1 MYTLFVKLAQ
11 VLNSQQEF
19 LSSWLFWTVSFFRHP
34 FIMWPF
40 PLMTYGAFFGSAL
53 LQAFFYPGRRARTLT
68 YPGADRPSVLSA
80 VALGITGSP
89 NWRSNLET
97 FQELLR
103 CGVPPPTA
111 FAYLISSY
119 NLTIYFFLLITVNNG
134 PQITIG
140 HVIAVLLMIAFVRQG
155 LSWFIPQA
163 MWKQA
168 LSGPSDGPVGEV
180 AGGAQ
185 AWKARIGSPRGWL
198 DALRFLL
205 RDVKVLFIPIFLGLL
220 IGGFIAAWGYT
231 DSFFDLRLGGGVLGQ
246 LSNALIGPILGIVT
260 FMVPV
265 LNIFVAS
272 WLWKTDFL
280 AYAGLVGFFLATV
293 LHPDA
298 VGTYRRLFGRA
309 LTLRIVLILLGSA
322 ALAAL
327 VVTAM
332 WYALAG
338 LASLLGVRTF
348 IERSILTSSITP
360 STVPWFHEMFRPII
374 AAYMKDVMSGMPG
387 GMEGGMQG
395 M

>member
-11 VLNSQQEF
+11 FLNSQQAF

-53 LQAFFYPGRRARTLT
+53 LQAFFYPGWRARILT
-68 YPGADRPSVLSA
+68 HPGAEPPPTLSA
-80 VALGITGSP
+80 VALGISGP
-89 NWRSNLET
+89 PDWRSNLER

-103 CGVPPPTA
+103 RGVPPSTA
-111 FAYLISSY
+111 FTYLISSY
-119 NLTIYFFLLITVNNG
+119 NLTIYYFLLITVNNG

-140 HVIAVLLMIAFVRQG
+140 HVIAVLLMVAFVRQG

-163 MWKQA
+163 MWERA
-168 LSGPSDGPVGEV
+168 ISGAADGPVVEI
-180 AGGAQ
+180 AGFTQ
-185 AWKARIGSPRGWL
+185 TWKARIGSPRGWL
-198 DALRFLL
+198 DALKYLL
-205 RDVKVLFIPIFLGLL
+205 RDVKVLFIPILLGLL
-220 IGGFIAAWGYT
+220 IGGFLAAWGYT
-231 DSFFDLRLGGGVLGQ
+231 EGFFDLRLGGGVLGQ
-246 LSNALIGPILGIVT
+246 LSNTVIGPILGIIT

-265 LNIFVAS
+265 LNIFVGS
-272 WLWKTDFL
+272 WLWKTEFL

-338 LASLLGVRTF
+338 LASLFGVRTF

-360 STVPWFHEMFRPII
+360 STVPWFHEMFKPII
-374 AAYMKDVMSGMPG
+374 AAYMKDVMVTMPG
-387 GMEGGMQG
+387 AMPGM
-395 M
+395 

>member
-11 VLNSQQEF
+11 FLNSQQEF
-19 LSSWLFWTVSFFRHP
+19 LSSWLFWTIAFFRHP

-40 PLMTYGAFFGSAL
+40 PLMTYGAFIGSAL
-53 LQAFFYPGRRARTLT
+53 LQAFFYPGWRIRILT
-68 YPGADRPSVLSA
+68 RPGADRPSLLSA
-80 VALGITGSP
+80 VALGISGPP

-103 CGVPPPTA
+103 HGVPPPTA

-163 MWKQA
+163 VWKQA
-168 LSGPSDGPVGEV
+168 LSGAADGPVGEV
-180 AGGAQ
+180 AGVAQ
-185 AWKARIGSPRGWL
+185 TWKARIGSPRGWL
-198 DALRFLL
+198 DALRYLL
-205 RDVKVLFIPIFLGLL
+205 RDVKVLFIPILLGLL
-220 IGGFIAAWGYT
+220 IGGFMAAWGYT

-246 LSNALIGPILGIVT
+246 LINAVIGPILGIVT

-265 LNIFVAS
+265 LNIFVGS
-272 WLWKTDFL
+272 WLWKTEFL
-280 AYAGLVGFFLATV
+280 GYAGLVGFFLATV
-293 LHPDA
+293 LHPDT

-309 LTLRIVLILLGSA
+309 LTFRIVMILLGSV

-327 VVTAM
+327 AVTVM
-332 WYALAG
+332 WYVLAG
-338 LASLLGVRTF
+338 LASLFGVRTF

-360 STVPWFHEMFRPII
+360 STVPWFHEMFRPIL
-374 AAYMKDVMSGMPG
+374 AEYMKDVMGAMPG
-387 GMEGGMQG
+387 GVEGGMQG